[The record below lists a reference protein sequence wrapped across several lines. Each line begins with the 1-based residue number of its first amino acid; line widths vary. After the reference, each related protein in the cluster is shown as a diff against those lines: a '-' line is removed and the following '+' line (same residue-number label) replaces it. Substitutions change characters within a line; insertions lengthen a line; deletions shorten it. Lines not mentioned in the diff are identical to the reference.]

1 MSEQMNPM
9 FAKKQNP
16 ILAAKEKVLLE
27 QKKEQFDA
35 KKQNLIAKIAE
46 RQLKYGTEDNIVNVL
61 KQFLELSIKME
72 EFMDVMQSM
81 NDALSCMGEAIS
93 FMDEALNMDNMLM
106 QETMNVKYSAK
117 TRIMQSFKTRRAM
130 RNNRN
135 RLKTVL
141 GNIKWKFKMAE
152 DMVMM
157 VDKMAVS
164 LGKVSFSKK
173 STKKK
178 KQVAPSNHSAAVEDL
193 ITNHMKANGM
203 ISDDAPSGGSAPVAP
218 SAPAS
223 NPGGLSSD
231 DIDNAIF

>member
-27 QKKEQFDA
+27 QKKEQFDE
-35 KKQNLIAKIAE
+35 KKQRLIAKIAE
-46 RQLKYGTEDNIVNVL
+46 RQLKFGTEDNIVNLL

-93 FMDEALNMDNMLM
+93 FMDEALNMDNLLM
-106 QETMNVKYSAK
+106 QGTMNVKYSAI
-117 TRIMQSFKTRRAM
+117 TRMKQSFKTRKAM

-141 GNIKWKFKMAE
+141 SNIRWKFEMVE
-152 DMVMM
+152 DMVYM

-173 STKKK
+173 KSKKAK
-178 KQVAPSNHSAAVEDL
+178 KSAPSNHSAAVEDL
-193 ITNHMKANGM
+193 INNHMKAKGM
-203 ISDDAPSGGSAPVAP
+203 IPDVAASAP
-218 SAPAS
+218 SAPAAGTS
-223 NPGGLSSD
+223 VGGIGNLSSD
-231 DIDNAIF
+231 DIDSAIF